1 FLTAEEVMAEVARQ
15 GLEYRDDASNFST
28 KYARNKIRLEVV
40 PKLKELNPALER
52 TMAANMAHFMDAH
65 TVLQQHIAD
74 LRDRLFEIKL
84 QEGEEEWHIPIAALA
99 GLHPQR
105 FLLYELFKPY
115 GFTEA
120 VLADLATALQ
130 GIPGKQF
137 ASPSHVLYIDRQVV
151 VLKRR

>member
-1 FLTAEEVMAEVARQ
+1 
-15 GLEYRDDASNFST
+15 
-28 KYARNKIRLEVV
+28 VV

-120 VLADLATALQ
+120 VLPDRATALQ

-151 VLKRR
+151 VLKRREAQADVVVAIDGPDRSVSWDVHRFEAGLTTD